1 MRKSFFFIL
10 ILLTALSCFATDTP
24 PTLKTAQNLIVFQ
37 SKTAAR
43 SAWMWKDN
51 GNGKVRNF
59 TVSAKVGDYYVST
72 YDNSTNKYNK
82 LIAFTAAGTDGSSTW
97 PNLSRISGNNDVTAP
112 SITSGENWFLKNA
125 NTSSATPNPNKQFV
139 HLSVTTTLS
148 SNSVETGTAVS
159 VNYSSLAGDLSHAT
173 NNKWNFFYSTD
184 GGTTKTRFSTENMS
198 YPTSGSSAPSF
209 TPSVAGDYTVY
220 AYLTDP
226 WGVETIVRE
235 MELTVYDPEPSYAV
249 TLTNATVASVNASEH
264 SGASITAAAAP
275 AGKKFKEWTT
285 SDPSHIT
292 FTDATASTTDVFAT
306 ADGEA
311 TATYEDKTTV
321 RLYYSNPNNWNK
333 VYAYMWKN
341 GSNPVQQNN
350 GWHGVEVTNYI
361 TRNCVKYY
369 YVEFYEEDNIYD
381 RIIFNDGVSG
391 CTGTCTS
398 QTANLTISSSCYNK
412 FNNAANSGSVG
423 SWSVLPEDVNHTVN
437 YSGEGVTFDGATSAL
452 CGETVSFTATAD
464 EHYTLLNVKLNGNII
479 TPTAGT
485 YSYTVQSSDDAI
497 NVVGTAI
504 HENAPRTTIQAL
516 VKSEYN
522 GGDNTV
528 RVYFM
533 NRSADF
539 LVLDSPSPDVANSEY
554 AMNNL
559 GEQTIDGHSGILY
572 ELSYVG
578 TCKLAIFVSKD
589 GYHIGSGNKLTLND
603 VDMLTSAPATY
614 YFDLSDVTAG
624 SPSQET
630 FNDFHVALHDGY
642 ATFCYPSDVT
652 VSDAVPYR
660 AELTANSSETSGY
673 QIDLYPLDGNNVPA
687 NTGVLLYSDAGN
699 SQATINIAASDV
711 PALSETNDFIGTI
724 ARVLR
729 PVLASG
735 EKIFVLSDI
744 SGIAFYEYTPEYI
757 PAYRAY
763 FRLTPTG
770 GPASAPKRAK
780 IVMHHNTATDVE
792 NVQSN
797 NVQCTKMLRDGNLI
811 ILRDGIEYNVQ
822 GQRIQ

>member
-24 PTLKTAQNLIVFQ
+24 PTLKTAQNLIIFQ

-51 GNGKVRNF
+51 GSGKVRNF

-184 GGTTKTRFSTENMS
+184 GGTNKTRFSTENMS

-235 MELTVYDPEPSYAV
+235 MELTVYDPEPSYTV
-249 TLTNATVASVNASEH
+249 TLTNATAASVSASEH

-275 AGKKFKEWTT
+275 VGKKFKEWTT

-292 FTDATASTTDVFAT
+292 FTDATSATTDVFAT

-311 TATYEDKTTV
+311 TATYEDKTPV
-321 RLYYSNPNNWNK
+321 RLYFSNPQSWTK
-333 VYAYMWKN
+333 VQAYLWN
-341 GSNPVQQNN
+341 GSSNN
-350 GWHGVEVTNYI
+350 TWPGENITNQYVI
-361 TRNCVKYY
+361 INCRKYY
-369 YVEFYEEDNIYD
+369 YVEYYAEDHSWANV
-381 RIIFNDGVSG
+381 IFNNKTNN
-391 CTGTCTS
+391 TGN
-398 QTANLTISSSCYNK
+398 QTGNLTISGNEGKYNDIG
-412 FNNAANSGSVG
+412 N

-603 VDMLTSAPATY
+603 VDMQTSAPATY

-660 AELTANSSETSGY
+660 AELTANPGETSGY

-687 NTGVLLYSDAGN
+687 NTGVLLYSEAGN
-699 SQATINIAASDV
+699 SQATINIAASAV

-724 ARVLR
+724 ARVSR

-735 EKIFVLSDI
+735 EKIFVLSNI

-780 IVMHHNTATDVE
+780 IVMHPKTPTGIESPSLQGRSGEAT
-792 NVQSN
+792 
-797 NVQCTKMLRDGNLI
+797 K
-811 ILRDGIEYNVQ
+811 ILRDGQLYLMYKGTIYNVQ
-822 GQRIQ
+822 GQIVK

>member
-1 MRKSFFFIL
+1 MRKSFLFIL
-10 ILLTALSCFATDTP
+10 SLLTALSCFATDY
-24 PTLKTAQNLIVFQ
+24 TLYG
-37 SKTAAR
+37 
-43 SAWMWKDN
+43 AWD
-51 GNGKVRNF
+51 G
-59 TVSAKVGDYYVST
+59 
-72 YDNSTNKYNK
+72 
-82 LIAFTAAGTDGSSTW
+82 FTAHALTKTTASDYPVSVRVYINKSQGGTAYKFSVYNGSQYRYRGGGS
-97 PNLSRISGNNDVTAP
+97 VTATVTGHSFNKGVDSGPNYTP
-112 SITSGENWFLKNA
+112 SSGG
-125 NTSSATPNPNKQFV
+125 NPDN
-139 HLSVTTTLS
+139 
-148 SNSVETGTAVS
+148 
-159 VNYSSLAGDLSHAT
+159 
-173 NNKWNFFYSTD
+173 
-184 GGTTKTRFSTENMS
+184 
-198 YPTSGSSAPSF
+198 F
-209 TPSVAGDYTVY
+209 TPSSTYSGYYTF
-220 AYLTDP
+220 
-226 WGVETIVRE
+226 TITEDNKLNVTYPTQDE
-235 MELTVYDPEPSYAV
+235 EEESPEEKFTV
-249 TLTNATVASVNASEH
+249 TLTNATAASVEAGATT
-264 SGASITAAAAP
+264 GASITAAAAP
-275 AGKKFKEWTT
+275 EGKVFDTWTT
-285 SDPSHIT
+285 TTPSIIT
-292 FTDATASTTDVFAT
+292 FTNASSATTTVKAN
-306 ADGEA
+306 AEGGEA
-311 TATYEDKTTV
+311 TATYRDKTRV
-321 RLYYSNPNNWNK
+321 RLYYSNPNNWTEVK
-333 VYAYMWKN
+333 AYAWKGEGSSASDKNANWPGVSIKSNTEVRNCVTYYYYEYYSEDYAWEKIIFTN
-341 GSNPVQQNN
+341 GSN
-350 GWHGVEVTNYI
+350 
-361 TRNCVKYY
+361 
-369 YVEFYEEDNIYD
+369 
-381 RIIFNDGVSG
+381 

-398 QTANLTISSSCYNK
+398 QTGDLSITGNEGKY
-412 FNNAANSGSVG
+412 NNAANSASSG
-423 SWSVLPEDVNHTVN
+423 SWYALPEDVNHTVH
-437 YSGEGVTFDGATSAL
+437 YSGEGVIFDGTTSAL

-464 EHYTLLNVKLNGNII
+464 EHYTLLNVKLNGEII

-603 VDMLTSAPATY
+603 VDMQTSAPATY

-624 SPSQET
+624 SPAQET

-724 ARVLR
+724 ARVSR

>member
-1 MRKSFFFIL
+1 MRKSFLFIL
-10 ILLTALSCFATDTP
+10 SLLMTWSCFATTY
-24 PTLKTAQNLIVFQ
+24 TLYGAWDSYTAHEFTKDGAGDFPVSVRVYINKSQGG
-37 SKTAAR
+37 TAYKF
-43 SAWMWKDN
+43 SVYN
-51 GNGKVRNF
+51 GSQYRYRG
-59 TVSAKVGDYYVST
+59 G
-72 YDNSTNKYNK
+72 
-82 LIAFTAAGTDGSSTW
+82 GS
-97 PNLSRISGNNDVTAP
+97 VTATVTGHSFNKGVDSGPNYTP
-112 SITSGENWFLKNA
+112 SNGG
-125 NTSSATPNPNKQFV
+125 NPDN
-139 HLSVTTTLS
+139 
-148 SNSVETGTAVS
+148 
-159 VNYSSLAGDLSHAT
+159 
-173 NNKWNFFYSTD
+173 
-184 GGTTKTRFSTENMS
+184 
-198 YPTSGSSAPSF
+198 F
-209 TPSVAGDYTVY
+209 TPSSTYSGYYTF
-220 AYLTDP
+220 
-226 WGVETIVRE
+226 TITEDNKLNVTYPTQDE
-235 MELTVYDPEPSYAV
+235 EEESPEEKFTV
-249 TLTNATVASVNASEH
+249 TLTNATAASVEAGATT
-264 SGASITAAAAP
+264 GASITAAAAP
-275 AGKKFKEWTT
+275 EGKVFDTWTT
-285 SDPSHIT
+285 TTPSIIT
-292 FTDATASTTDVFAT
+292 FTNASSATTTVKASA
-306 ADGEA
+306 AGGEA
-311 TATYEDKTTV
+311 TATYRDKTPV
-321 RLYYSNPNNWNK
+321 RLYFSNPQNWTKVQAYLWNGGTNNTWPGENITNQ
-333 VYAYMWKN
+333 Y
-341 GSNPVQQNN
+341 
-350 GWHGVEVTNYI
+350 VTI
-361 TRNCVKYY
+361 NCRKYY
-369 YVEFYEEDNIYD
+369 YVEYYAEDHNWEN
-381 RIIFNDGVSG
+381 IIFNNKTNN
-391 CTGTCTS
+391 TGT
-398 QTANLTISSSCYNK
+398 QTGDLDISGNEGNYNDFGSSWY
-412 FNNAANSGSVG
+412 A
-423 SWSVLPEDVNHTVN
+423 LPEDVNHIVH
-437 YSGEGVTFDGATSAL
+437 YSGEGVIFDGTTSAL

-464 EHYTLLNVKLNGNII
+464 EHYTLLNVKLNGEII

-485 YSYTVQSSDDAI
+485 YSYTVQSSDEAI

-699 SQATINIAASDV
+699 SQATINIAASAV

-724 ARVLR
+724 ARVSR